1 MMIVL
6 FLLHTAAALTLNSFG
21 NGDIHSHNINLQIQ
35 QNSCST
41 LGEKKNSICY
51 NIKSIEIPSR
61 SKPLSLC
68 FHEDQITEPKFLS
81 AGNMGNGSYMY
92 EVIAC
97 NHSIAKAWQQT
108 MTSGTLQNRFD
119 PALRP
124 SVSSDCMASGT
135 FRLIT
140 TCADKVIDLKSKASG
155 MTNDIQTPPIQN
167 PRCMEE
173 WQDTPSLYSMMNV
186 LSAARSTFGQPY
198 GQSAFGHGD
207 KMFVEFIMQ
216 RHSSFKRMVEF
227 GTWTGITTMYF
238 GMTAA
243 LRSGTLTSFDIADQ
257 RTVEVKKSWLN
268 SSSFILADLEDPK
281 NINAKAANAV
291 KQADFLFNDGWNKD
305 VESALY
311 AKYLKVGAGL
321 LEHDFSYDHER
332 KQAGYFLEQLGFEA
346 KYESIA
352 KHFNSCARFWIRTSV
367 PKDAMKIYVHGM
379 SIDIEEEEEI
389 VEKEKGMVGTVQFI
403 KGVLL
408 MEKEVVLDEE
418 KEEKELE
425 EISFVQYAM
434 QFEEGRDLLA
444 RWRQQ

>member
-1 MMIVL
+1 MMMIVL

-41 LGEKKNSICY
+41 LGSNQSICY
-51 NIKSIEIPSR
+51 KIKSIEIPSR

-81 AGNMGNGSYMY
+81 AANMGNGSYTY

-97 NHSIAKAWQQT
+97 NHSIAKAWQHAK
-108 MTSGTLQNRFD
+108 FD
-119 PALRP
+119 PAFRP
-124 SVSSDCMASGT
+124 SVSDDCMASGT

-173 WQDTPSLYSMMNV
+173 WKNTPSLYSMMDV

-207 KMFVEFIMQ
+207 KMLVEFIMQ

-268 SSSFILADLEDPK
+268 SSFFILADLEDPK

-367 PKDAMKIYVHGM
+367 PKDPMKIYVHGM
-379 SIDIEEEEEI
+379 STRIDIDIEEEEEI

-408 MEKEVVLDEE
+408 MEKKVVLNEE